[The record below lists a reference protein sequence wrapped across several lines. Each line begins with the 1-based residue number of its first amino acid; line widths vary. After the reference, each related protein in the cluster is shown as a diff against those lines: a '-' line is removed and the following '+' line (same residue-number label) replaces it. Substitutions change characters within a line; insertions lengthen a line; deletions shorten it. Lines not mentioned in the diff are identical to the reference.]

1 MITTKGVYHI
11 GIPVNDVEGSV
22 KFYTE
27 VLGMTIAKLNRDD
40 MGDHL
45 NRADL
50 RSGDSMVVLFQR
62 PTAIERDALK
72 EDGAT
77 HHAFVVSAEDFELAV
92 RKMKDLGVK
101 IHDIPIVERP
111 SGRGFYFFDP
121 DGNLLQLYAPP
132 KGSSPSVTP

>member
-1 MITTKGVYHI
+1 MFTTKGLYHI
-11 GIPVNDVEGSV
+11 GIPVNDVERAV

-27 VLGMTIAKLNRDD
+27 ILGMTIAKLNRDD

-62 PTAIERDALK
+62 PTPIEKDAIK

-77 HHAFVVSAEDFELAV
+77 HHAFVVSNEDFELAV
-92 RKMKDLGVK
+92 RKMADLGVK
-101 IHDIPIVERP
+101 IHNVPTVDRP
-111 SGRGFYFFDP
+111 TGRGFYFFDP

-132 KGSSPSVTP
+132 KGASAPVMP

>member
-1 MITTKGVYHI
+1 MIKTKGLYHI
-11 GIPVNDVEGSV
+11 GIAVNDVDRAV

-27 VLGMTIAKLNRDD
+27 VLGMKIAKLNRDD

-50 RSGDSMVVLFQR
+50 RSGDDMVVLFQR
-62 PTAIERDALK
+62 PQPVEKDALK

-77 HHAFVVSAEDFELAV
+77 HHAFVVSTEDFELAI
-92 RKMKDLGVK
+92 RKMKDFGVRV
-101 IHDIPIVERP
+101 HSAATVDRP
-111 SGRGFYFFDP
+111 TGRGFYFFDP

-132 KGSSPSVTP
+132 KGSSATVKP